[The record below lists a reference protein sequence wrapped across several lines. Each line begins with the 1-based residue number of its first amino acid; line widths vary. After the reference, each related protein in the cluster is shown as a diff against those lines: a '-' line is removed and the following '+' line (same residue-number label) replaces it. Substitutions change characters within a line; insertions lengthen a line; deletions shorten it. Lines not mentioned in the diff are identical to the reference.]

1 VFLPYRFPGKERD
14 SESGNDYFEARYF
27 ASSMGRML
35 SPDPLGGSLANPQS
49 LNKYAYALNNPL
61 VNTDPTGLYVCKDSA
76 DCSSQQDKDF
86 EAARQHDLQSK
97 NADVVRGAPAYGD
110 VNAKNGTTVGFAD
123 LGKSGEGGI
132 TTSHLGT
139 DENGNLQAQ
148 TSVTLNS
155 NDKAGSTALQA
166 DVGHEG
172 SHAADAQDMV
182 KSISIDNKGN
192 FKVGDDIS
200 AYRSEQ
206 RAYGVTDA
214 IYRSANEPYSGCAS
228 DACKLGAE
236 TRGQTGR
243 SPRPQAQHPAPR
255 SKRLACSP
263 PLTRQ

>member
-1 VFLPYRFPGKERD
+1 MEVRISTMSFIVVQLMLFLPYRFPGKERD
-14 SESGNDYFEARYF
+14 AESATTTSKRDTLHRQWGECFRRSAR
-27 ASSMGRML
+27 
-35 SPDPLGGSLANPQS
+35 GSLANPQS

-155 NDKAGSTALQA
+155 NDKAGSTALQSRCWA
-166 DVGHEG
+166 
-172 SHAADAQDMV
+172 
-182 KSISIDNKGN
+182 
-192 FKVGDDIS
+192 
-200 AYRSEQ
+200 
-206 RAYGVTDA
+206 
-214 IYRSANEPYSGCAS
+214 
-228 DACKLGAE
+228 
-236 TRGQTGR
+236 
-243 SPRPQAQHPAPR
+243 
-255 SKRLACSP
+255 
-263 PLTRQ
+263 